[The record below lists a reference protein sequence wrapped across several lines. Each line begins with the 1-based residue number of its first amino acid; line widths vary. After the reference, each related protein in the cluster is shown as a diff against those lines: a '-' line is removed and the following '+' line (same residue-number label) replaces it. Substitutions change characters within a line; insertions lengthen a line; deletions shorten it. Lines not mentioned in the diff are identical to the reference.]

1 MKKIKYIVKLIMIV
15 LLIAAQ
21 SCSEDFLDEFP
32 SNSQS
37 PDNIQTIP
45 DAQIVLNG
53 AYNLI
58 QNNNYWNAKM
68 ITYHG
73 VKGDDMQTAEY
84 GRIYIQY
91 SYTFTA
97 EDMEY
102 SGNGMIWAHPY
113 ALLRHVNTI
122 LSFIEDIETTTEA
135 EAAEKL
141 DIKGQ
146 ALAIRA
152 LAHFDLCRMFG
163 RQYSHD
169 NGASLGV
176 PIVTKVLDPYE
187 KLSRNSVAEVYTQ
200 VLADLNAAIPL
211 LSKNKRLGKIN
222 YWAAK
227 NLLAR
232 VYLYME
238 DNTNAY
244 ATAVDVISNGP
255 YTLMDRDDYV
265 DSWSNESGS
274 SEAIFSV
281 LNNTSDNGGGTS
293 VNNLSDPDGYGQF
306 IATQDLIDLIR
317 SDPGDIRTE
326 MLYIDQVS
334 NPADPNTWGR
344 VLKYPGN
351 GNTKAIIVAHQET
364 GSPLVA
370 SAYAGNVS
378 VLRLSEVYLIAA
390 EAAIKNADAANATT
404 YLNAIVERANPAATV
419 AQANVNLDRI
429 LTERRKELVA
439 EGHRFFDLIRNKRD
453 IVRSNSARIFEVHT
467 PLLIEWDHYMVILPI
482 PTDELNINP
491 LIQNDGYY

>member
-1 MKKIKYIVKLIMIV
+1 MKKIKYIAKLIMVV

-37 PDNIQTIP
+37 PDNIQTIS

-53 AYNLI
+53 AYNLF
-58 QNNNYWNAKM
+58 QNNNYYNANM
-68 ITYHG
+68 ITDHDCRA
-73 VKGDDMQTAEY
+73 DDMQTAEW
-84 GRIYIQY
+84 GRIDDEYLY
-91 SYTFTA
+91 AYTADADFDAGTW
-97 EDMEY
+97 
-102 SGNGMIWAHPY
+102 STPY
-113 ALLRHVNTI
+113 TLLRHVNTI
-122 LSFIEDIETTTEA
+122 LTFIDDIETVGDA

-146 ALAIRA
+146 ALTIRA

-163 RQYSHD
+163 RAYSHD

-176 PIVTKVLDPYE
+176 PIVIEVLDPYA
-187 KLSRNSVAEVYTQ
+187 KIPRNTVAEVYTQ

-211 LSKNKRLGKIN
+211 LSNSKRLGKVN
-222 YWAAK
+222 VWAAK
-227 NLLAR
+227 ILLAR

-244 ATAVDVISNGP
+244 TTAVDVIDNGP
-255 YTLMDRDDYV
+255 YTLMDRADYV
-265 DSWSNESGS
+265 DSWSNASGS

-281 LNNTSDNGGGTS
+281 LNNNADNGGGSS
-293 VNNLSDPDGYGQF
+293 VNNLADPDGYGQF

-317 SDPGDIRTE
+317 SDPDDIRTE
-326 MLYIDQVS
+326 MLYVDQVS
-334 NPADPNTWGR
+334 VPADPTTWGR

-364 GSPLVA
+364 KSPLVV
-370 SAYAGNVS
+370 SAYAGNVT
-378 VLRLSEVYLIAA
+378 VFRLSEAYLIAA
-390 EAAIKNADAANATT
+390 EAAIKKSDPTNAAT

-419 AQANVNLDRI
+419 AQGEVNLDRI

-453 IVRSNSARIFEVHT
+453 IVRSNSSRVFDNNT
-467 PLLIEWDHYMVILPI
+467 PLLIKWDYYMVIFPI
-482 PTDELNINP
+482 PQNELNINP
-491 LIQNDGYY
+491 LTQNDGYL